1 MTSPPA
7 ETTWTVPADD
17 EAPLESLRFH
27 GLKAGPKLL
36 VLGAV
41 HGNEICGP
49 DAIARIVDDCRTGR
63 LLIRRGEVTFVP
75 VTNPKAYRR
84 NTREGDRNLNRDMY
98 ERPQPVDNEDRIGRR
113 LCALLREHEVL
124 LDVHSF
130 RGEGEPFVFFGP
142 ENNTGSL
149 EPFRHDAA
157 ELALAACLG
166 VPVAIH
172 GWLDN
177 YMKLIAAR
185 ARLDLPRLAV
195 TEGYGTTE
203 FMRFAGGYGVTLECG
218 RHDDPA
224 SVDIGYAAIRNTLA
238 HLGLIDAPPP
248 PSALDTIIQMTDVVI
263 CEAQGDVVEAG
274 WKTGDRVPMGAV
286 MARRAEGSTVTAPS
300 DGFII
305 FPSATAK
312 PGEPICHFGVRS
324 ARRPQPERR

>member
-1 MTSPPA
+1 MTMQSTKPG
-7 ETTWTVPADD
+7 WTVPDAD
-17 EAPLESLRFH
+17 EAPLESVRFH
-27 GLKAGPKLL
+27 GLKSGPKLL

-41 HGNEICGP
+41 HGNETCGP
-49 DAIARIVDDCRTGR
+49 NAIARIIEDCRAGR
-63 LLIRRGEVTFVP
+63 LLIRHGEVTFVP
-75 VTNPKAYRR
+75 VANAKAYRQ

-113 LCALLREHEVL
+113 LCALLREHDML

-142 ENNTGSL
+142 ENNAGEL
-149 EPFRHDAA
+149 EPFRHEAA

-177 YMKLIAAR
+177 YMQIIAAR
-185 ARLDLPRLAV
+185 KRLNLPPLAV

-203 FMRFAGGYGVTLECG
+203 YMRFAGGYAVTLECG
-218 RHDDPA
+218 QHDDPA
-224 SVDIGYAAIRNTLA
+224 SVEVGYVAIRNTLA
-238 HLGLIDAPPP
+238 LLGLIDAPPP
-248 PSALDTIIQMTDVVI
+248 PSALTTIIHMVEVVI
-263 CEAQGDVVEAG
+263 CEAEGDKVEGG
-274 WKTGDRVPMGAV
+274 WKTGDAVPAGAV
-286 MARRAEGSTVTAPS
+286 MARRADGSAVTAPV

-312 PGEPICHFGVRS
+312 PGEPICHFGVASKRKH
-324 ARRPQPERR
+324 

>member
-7 ETTWTVPADD
+7 RTTWTIPDDD

-27 GLKAGPKLL
+27 GLQAGPKLL

-41 HGNEICGP
+41 HGNETCGP

-75 VTNPKAYRR
+75 VTNAKAYRQK
-84 NTREGDRNLNRDMY
+84 TREGDRNLNRDMY

-177 YMKLIAAR
+177 YVKLIAAR
-185 ARLDLPRLAV
+185 ERLDLPRLAV

-224 SVDIGYAAIRNTLA
+224 SVEIGYAAIRNTLA
-238 HLGLIDAPPP
+238 HLGLIDAPQP

-263 CEAQGDVVEAG
+263 CEAEGDVVEGG
-274 WKTGDRVPMGAV
+274 WKTGDQVPTGAV
-286 MARRAEGSTVTAPS
+286 MARRAEGNVITAS
-300 DGFII
+300 CDGFII
-305 FPSATAK
+305 FPSTTAK
-312 PGEPICHFGVRS
+312 PGEPICHFGVKS
-324 ARRPQPERR
+324 ARQAAA